1 MCVAETQCPNPDSRL
16 YWGPE
21 ESSSQGNPESPA
33 RSCAREWNVLLWV
46 LMLKQTQPRKGGRW
60 ELAEWGELYHKAAS
74 VPLEAEPTSSGQG
87 VGRPLLLA
95 QCSEAPGARGAGRT
109 GEADSQGS
117 CSPKFLL

>member
-1 MCVAETQCPNPDSRL
+1 MCVAETQCPKPDSRL

-33 RSCAREWNVLLWV
+33 PSCAREWNVLLWV
-46 LMLKQTQPRKGGRW
+46 LKQTQPRKGGRW

-74 VPLEAEPTSSGQG
+74 VPLEAEPTSSGLG

-95 QCSEAPGARGAGRT
+95 QCSEAPGARGARQNRG
-109 GEADSQGS
+109 G
-117 CSPKFLL
+117 